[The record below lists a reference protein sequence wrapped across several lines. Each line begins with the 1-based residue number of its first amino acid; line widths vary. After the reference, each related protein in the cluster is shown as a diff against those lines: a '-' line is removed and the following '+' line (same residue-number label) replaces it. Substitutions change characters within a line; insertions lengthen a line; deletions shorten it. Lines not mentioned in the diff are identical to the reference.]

1 MMLILS
7 RILIGLLLIPVMIV
21 LLQGIIISSLHLLAF
36 KFNGGS
42 AAVAILGLCCY
53 LGLIGFIGLLRVTYK
68 RDLSQISKRFSYITG
83 ISGGL
88 SLLISNYSNYI
99 FGFNIDFFRFSI
111 LIILLALYQL
121 RRWEY
126 ANKIKQADS
135 AS

>member
-1 MMLILS
+1 MLMLILS
-7 RILIGLLLIPVMIV
+7 RILIGLLLIPIMIV
-21 LLQGIIISSLHLLAF
+21 LLQGAIISTLHLIAF

-53 LGLIGFIGLLRVTYK
+53 LGLIGFVGLLRVTYK

-83 ISGGL
+83 ISGIL
-88 SLLISNYSNYI
+88 SLLISNYI
-99 FGFNIDFFRFSI
+99 FGFNIYIIKFSFFI
-111 LIILLALYQL
+111 LLLALYQL

>member
-1 MMLILS
+1 MLMLILS
-7 RILIGLLLIPVMIV
+7 RILIGLLLIPIMIV
-21 LLQGIIISSLHLLAF
+21 LLQGAIISTLHLIAF

-83 ISGGL
+83 ISGIL
-88 SLLISNYSNYI
+88 SLLISNYI
-99 FGFNIDFFRFSI
+99 FGFNIYIIKFSFFI
-111 LIILLALYQL
+111 LLLALYQL